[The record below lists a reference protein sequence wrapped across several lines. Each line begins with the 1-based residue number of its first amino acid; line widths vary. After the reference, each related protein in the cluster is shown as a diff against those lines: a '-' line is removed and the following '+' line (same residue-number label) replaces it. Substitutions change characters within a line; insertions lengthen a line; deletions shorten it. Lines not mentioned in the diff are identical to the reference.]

1 MKEAFKHITWF
12 FKLEWKKYLLC
23 AILLIIVSVI
33 PVFPTKFLGL
43 AIDEIVNKTM
53 TDIKLTF
60 YVLMLLLLPISVYIV
75 NIFYHYTI
83 NYLGHS
89 LSFKLRENYL
99 SHLFEL
105 DSEIYE
111 EYTKGDLI
119 ARASNDLQSLTML
132 ATTFLQ
138 QVVYCLA
145 LIISA
150 LVMMIIIHPLL
161 TLCSIAFMPIAIFF
175 LNKSR
180 IKKRKYYKKHS
191 EIYAQ
196 MTENV
201 LETIEG
207 VKTIRAYGKE
217 EDDYKKTKIAI
228 DNDVNSWWKILKFEA
243 IYTPLFEC
251 VYLVAYTIAICFGSY
266 LVVIGDITAGSLVTY
281 LIYVAMLSSPLITL
295 STVLNIINNVGI
307 ADERYYEILNREPK
321 VHDDENSRTINTF
334 KTIEFNNVTFRYSFD
349 SFDVIKNISFK
360 INNGETIGIVGPSGS
375 GKSTLIRQLLREFN
389 VTDGEILIDGTDISN
404 YKIEDL
410 HNLVGYVPQTN
421 ILFRRTVDENILIGN
436 PYATIDEINK
446 AMEISDFKK
455 DLPNL
460 TYGSS
465 TMVAEMGNSL
475 SGGQRQRLS
484 IARAIVKNPEI
495 LILDDSLSAVD
506 AITEKNIIKGLQ
518 ESRERKTNII
528 ISHRFSAIQ
537 SADKIIVLQD
547 GKITDIGNHKELLSY
562 DNWYKQQYI
571 NQIKGDRYEEL

>member
-89 LSFKLRENYL
+89 LSFKLRENYI

-138 QVVYCLA
+138 QVVYCSA

-180 IKKRKYYKKHS
+180 IKKRKYYKQHY

-251 VYLVAYTIAICFGSY
+251 VYLVAYTIAIGFGSY

-518 ESRERKTNII
+518 ESREGKTNII

>member
-138 QVVYCLA
+138 QVVYCSA

-180 IKKRKYYKKHS
+180 IKKRKYYKQHS

-518 ESRERKTNII
+518 ESREGKTNII

-571 NQIKGDRYEEL
+571 NQIKGDRYEEF

>member
-1 MKEAFKHITWF
+1 MKEAFKHISWF
-12 FKLEWKKYLLC
+12 FKQNIKKYILC
-23 AILLIIVSVI
+23 AFLLLLVSII
-33 PVFPTKFLGL
+33 PVFPSKFLGL

-53 TDIKLTF
+53 TYPKLI
-60 YVLMLLLLPISVYIV
+60 YYIIMLMMLPISVYII
-75 NIFYHYTI
+75 NNFYHYTMS
-83 NYLGHS
+83 YLGHS
-89 LSFKLRENYL
+89 LSFQLREDYIA
-99 SHLFEL
+99 HLFDL
-105 DSEIYE
+105 DSELYE

-138 QVVYCLA
+138 QAVYCLS
-145 LIISA
+145 LIVSA
-150 LVMMIIIHPLL
+150 IVMMIIIHPIL
-161 TLCSIAFMPIAIFF
+161 TICSIAFMPFAIFF

-180 IKKRKYYKKHS
+180 IKKRKYYKQHS

-207 VKTIRAYGKE
+207 AKTIRAYGKE
-217 EDDYKKTKIAI
+217 EDDFKKTKIAI

-243 IYTPLFEC
+243 VYTPLFEC
-251 VYLVAYTIAICFGSY
+251 VYLVAYTIAICLGSY
-266 LVVIGDITAGSLVTY
+266 YVIQGDITAGSLVTY

-295 STVLNIINNVGI
+295 STILNIVNNVGI
-307 ADERYYEILNREPK
+307 ADERYYEILNKKPK
-321 VHDDENSRTINTF
+321 VHDEDDSKTIKTF
-334 KTIEFNNVTFRYSFD
+334 KTIEFKDVTFRYSFD
-349 SFDVIKNISFK
+349 SFDVIKNISFT
-360 INNGETIGIVGPSGS
+360 INNGETIGIVGPTGS

-389 VTDGEILIDGTDISN
+389 ITSGNILIDGIDISN
-404 YKIEDL
+404 YKIEDI
-410 HNLVGYVPQTN
+410 HDLVGYVPQTH

-436 PYATIDEINK
+436 PYATIDEVNK

-506 AITEKNIIKGLQ
+506 ALTEKNIIKGLQ
-518 ESRERKTNII
+518 ESREGKTNII

-547 GKITDIGNHKELLSY
+547 GKITDIGTHKELLSY
-562 DNWYKQQYI
+562 DNWYKQQYL
-571 NQIKGDRYEEL
+571 NQINGDRYEEF

>member
-89 LSFKLRENYL
+89 LSFKLRENYI

-138 QVVYCLA
+138 QVVYCSA

-180 IKKRKYYKKHS
+180 IKKRKYYKQHY

-251 VYLVAYTIAICFGSY
+251 VYLVAYTIAIGFGSY

-518 ESRERKTNII
+518 ESREGKTNII

-562 DNWYKQQYI
+562 DNWYKQQFI

>member
-1 MKEAFKHITWF
+1 MKEAFKHISWF
-12 FKLEWKKYLLC
+12 FKQNIKKYILC
-23 AILLIIVSVI
+23 AFLLLLVSII
-33 PVFPTKFLGL
+33 PVFPSKFLGL

-53 TDIKLTF
+53 TYPKLI
-60 YVLMLLLLPISVYIV
+60 YYIIMLMMLPISVYII
-75 NIFYHYTI
+75 NNFYHYTMS
-83 NYLGHS
+83 YLGHS
-89 LSFKLRENYL
+89 LSFQLREDYIA
-99 SHLFEL
+99 HLFDL
-105 DSEIYE
+105 DSELYE

-138 QVVYCLA
+138 QAVYCLS
-145 LIISA
+145 LIVSA
-150 LVMMIIIHPLL
+150 IVMMIIIHPIL
-161 TLCSIAFMPIAIFF
+161 TICSIAFMPFAIFF

-180 IKKRKYYKKHS
+180 IKKRKYYKQHS

-207 VKTIRAYGKE
+207 AKTIRAYGKE
-217 EDDYKKTKIAI
+217 EDDFKKTKIAI

-243 IYTPLFEC
+243 VYTPLFEC
-251 VYLVAYTIAICFGSY
+251 VYLVAYTIAICLGSY
-266 LVVIGDITAGSLVTY
+266 YVIQGDITAGSLVTY

-295 STVLNIINNVGI
+295 STILNIVNNVGI
-307 ADERYYEILNREPK
+307 ADERYYEILNKKPK
-321 VHDDENSRTINTF
+321 VHDEEDSKTIKTF
-334 KTIEFNNVTFRYSFD
+334 KTIEFKDVTFRYSFD
-349 SFDVIKNISFK
+349 SFDVIKNISFT
-360 INNGETIGIVGPSGS
+360 INNGETIGIVGPTGS

-389 VTDGEILIDGTDISN
+389 ITSGNILIDGIDISN
-404 YKIEDL
+404 YKIEDI
-410 HNLVGYVPQTN
+410 HDLVGYVPQTH

-436 PYATIDEINK
+436 PYATIDEVNK

-506 AITEKNIIKGLQ
+506 ALTEKNIIKGLQ
-518 ESRERKTNII
+518 ESREGKTNII

-547 GKITDIGNHKELLSY
+547 GKITDIGTHKELLSY
-562 DNWYKQQYI
+562 DNWYKQQYL
-571 NQIKGDRYEEL
+571 NQINGDRYEEF

>member
-1 MKEAFKHITWF
+1 MKEAFKHISCF
-12 FKLEWKKYLLC
+12 FKQNIKKYILC
-23 AILLIIVSVI
+23 ALLLLIVSIV

-53 TDIKLTF
+53 TYSKLIY
-60 YVLMLLLLPISVYIV
+60 YVVMLMLLPISIYVI
-75 NIFYHYTI
+75 NNFYHYTMS
-83 NYLGHS
+83 YLGHS
-89 LSFKLRENYL
+89 LSFQLREDYIA
-99 SHLFEL
+99 HLFDL
-105 DSEIYE
+105 DSEVYE

-138 QVVYCLA
+138 QAVYCLS

-150 LVMMIIIHPLL
+150 LVMMVIIHPIL

-180 IKKRKYYKKHS
+180 IKKRKYYKQHY

-207 VKTIRAYGKE
+207 AKTIRAYGR
-217 EDDYKKTKIAI
+217 EDDDFKKTKIAI

-243 IYTPLFEC
+243 VYTPLFEC
-251 VYLVAYTIAICFGSY
+251 VYLVAYTIAICLGSY
-266 LVVIGDITAGSLVTY
+266 YVIQGDITAGSLVTY
-281 LIYVAMLSSPLITL
+281 LIYVGMLSSPLITL
-295 STVLNIINNVGI
+295 STILNIVNNVGI
-307 ADERYYEILNREPK
+307 ADERYYEILNKKPK
-321 VHDDENSRTINTF
+321 VYDEEDSKTIKTF
-334 KTIEFNNVTFRYSFD
+334 KTIEFKDVTFRYSFD
-349 SFDVIKNISFK
+349 TFDVIKNISFT
-360 INNGETIGIVGPSGS
+360 INNGETIGIVGPTGS

-389 VTDGEILIDGTDISN
+389 ITSGNILIDDVDISN
-404 YKIEDL
+404 YKIEDI
-410 HNLVGYVPQTN
+410 HDLVGYVPQTHV
-421 ILFRRTVDENILIGN
+421 LFRRTVDENILIGN
-436 PYATIDEINK
+436 PYATIDEVNK

-460 TYGSS
+460 SYGSS

-484 IARAIVKNPEI
+484 IARAVVKNPEI

-506 AITEKNIIKGLQ
+506 ALTEKNIIKGLQ
-518 ESRERKTNII
+518 ESRAGKTNII

-547 GKITDIGNHKELLSY
+547 GKITDMGTHKELLSY
-562 DNWYKQQYI
+562 DNWYKRQYI
-571 NQIKGDRYEEL
+571 NQINGDRYEKL

>member
-1 MKEAFKHITWF
+1 MKEAFKHISWF
-12 FKLEWKKYLLC
+12 FKQNIKKYIICAFLL
-23 AILLIIVSVI
+23 LLVSII
-33 PVFPTKFLGL
+33 PVFPSKFLGL

-53 TDIKLTF
+53 TYSKLI
-60 YVLMLLLLPISVYIV
+60 YYIIMLMMLPISVYII
-75 NIFYHYTI
+75 NNFYHYTMS
-83 NYLGHS
+83 YLGHS
-89 LSFKLRENYL
+89 LSFQLREDYIA
-99 SHLFEL
+99 HLFDL
-105 DSEIYE
+105 DSELYE

-138 QVVYCLA
+138 QAVYCLS
-145 LIISA
+145 LIVSA
-150 LVMMIIIHPLL
+150 IVMMIIIHPIL
-161 TLCSIAFMPIAIFF
+161 TICSIAFMPFAIFF

-180 IKKRKYYKKHS
+180 IKKRKYYKQHS

-207 VKTIRAYGKE
+207 AKTIRAYGKE
-217 EDDYKKTKIAI
+217 EDDFKKTKIAI

-243 IYTPLFEC
+243 VYTPLFEC
-251 VYLVAYTIAICFGSY
+251 VYLVAYTIAICLGSY
-266 LVVIGDITAGSLVTY
+266 YVIQGDITAGSLVTY

-295 STVLNIINNVGI
+295 STILNIVNNVGI
-307 ADERYYEILNREPK
+307 ADERYYEILNKKPK
-321 VHDDENSRTINTF
+321 VHDEEDSKTIKTF
-334 KTIEFNNVTFRYSFD
+334 KTIEFKDVTFRYSFD
-349 SFDVIKNISFK
+349 SFDVIKNISFT
-360 INNGETIGIVGPSGS
+360 INNGETIGIVGPTGS

-389 VTDGEILIDGTDISN
+389 ITSGNILIDGIDISN
-404 YKIEDL
+404 YKIEDI
-410 HNLVGYVPQTN
+410 HDLVGYVPQTHV
-421 ILFRRTVDENILIGN
+421 LFRRTVDENILIGN
-436 PYATIDEINK
+436 PYATIDEVNK

-506 AITEKNIIKGLQ
+506 ALTEKNIIKGLK
-518 ESRERKTNII
+518 ESRAGKTNII

-547 GKITDIGNHKELLSY
+547 GKITDIGTHKELLSY
-562 DNWYKQQYI
+562 DNWYKQQYL
-571 NQIKGDRYEEL
+571 NQINGDRYEEF

>member
-1 MKEAFKHITWF
+1 MKEAFKHIIWF

-89 LSFKLRENYL
+89 LSFKLRENYI

-138 QVVYCLA
+138 QVVYCSA

-180 IKKRKYYKKHS
+180 IKKRKYYKQHY

-251 VYLVAYTIAICFGSY
+251 VYLVAYTIAIGFGSY

-410 HNLVGYVPQTN
+410 HKLVGYVPQTN

-518 ESRERKTNII
+518 ESREGKTNII

-547 GKITDIGNHKELLSY
+547 GKITDIGTHKELLSY

-571 NQIKGDRYEEL
+571 NQIKGDRYEQL

>member
-138 QVVYCLA
+138 QVVYCSA

-180 IKKRKYYKKHS
+180 IKKRKYYKQHY

-251 VYLVAYTIAICFGSY
+251 VYLVAYTIAIGFGSY

-518 ESRERKTNII
+518 ESREGKTNII

>member
-1 MKEAFKHITWF
+1 MKEAFKHISWF
-12 FKLEWKKYLLC
+12 FKQNIKKYILC
-23 AILLIIVSVI
+23 ALLLLIVSIV

-53 TDIKLTF
+53 TYSKLIY
-60 YVLMLLLLPISVYIV
+60 YVVMLMLLPISIYVI
-75 NIFYHYTI
+75 NNFYHYTMS
-83 NYLGHS
+83 YLGHS
-89 LSFKLRENYL
+89 LSFQLREDYIA
-99 SHLFEL
+99 HLFDL
-105 DSEIYE
+105 DSEVYE

-138 QVVYCLA
+138 QAVYCLS

-150 LVMMIIIHPLL
+150 LVMMVIIHPIL

-180 IKKRKYYKKHS
+180 IKKRKYYKQHY

-207 VKTIRAYGKE
+207 AKTIRAYGR
-217 EDDYKKTKIAI
+217 EDDDFKKTKIAI

-243 IYTPLFEC
+243 VYTPLFEC
-251 VYLVAYTIAICFGSY
+251 VYLVAYTIAICLGSY
-266 LVVIGDITAGSLVTY
+266 YVIQGDITAGSLVTY
-281 LIYVAMLSSPLITL
+281 LIYVGMLSSPLITL
-295 STVLNIINNVGI
+295 STILNIVNNVGI
-307 ADERYYEILNREPK
+307 ADERYYEILNKKPK
-321 VHDDENSRTINTF
+321 VYDEEDSKTIKTF
-334 KTIEFNNVTFRYSFD
+334 KTIEFKDVTFRYSFD
-349 SFDVIKNISFK
+349 TFDVIKNISFT
-360 INNGETIGIVGPSGS
+360 INNGETIGIVGPTGS

-389 VTDGEILIDGTDISN
+389 ITSGNILIDDVDISN
-404 YKIEDL
+404 YKIEDI
-410 HNLVGYVPQTN
+410 HDLVGYVPQTHV
-421 ILFRRTVDENILIGN
+421 LFRRTVDENILIGN
-436 PYATIDEINK
+436 PYATIDEVNK

-484 IARAIVKNPEI
+484 IARAVVKNPEI

-506 AITEKNIIKGLQ
+506 ALTEKNIIKGLQ
-518 ESRERKTNII
+518 ESRAGKTNII

-547 GKITDIGNHKELLSY
+547 GKITDMGTHKELLSY
-562 DNWYKQQYI
+562 DNWYKRQYI
-571 NQIKGDRYEEL
+571 NQINGDRYEKL